1 MTVCRL
7 IVLILSVGLL
17 SSCDFFERTQSNKV
31 EHQAKAKSTLN
42 SQDIT
47 QLINDFSLN
56 AYEQLSKAQ
65 TQAEK
70 LSESLSLLLRT
81 PSSETLNAAK
91 KQWRLAYSSYLK
103 SQIYFYLPIKDS
115 QEWVNKRIGYKDL
128 AANIA
133 SFPIEGGYIDYMQ
146 GYPFSGLVN
155 DLAINIDESTLIE
168 QHGLADP
175 SYASLG
181 FHVLEFLL
189 WGEDGKRPQSDYYKQ
204 KNQQEIRM
212 VDYDEVDKNAP
223 PPAFKVQNHLRRRE
237 MLRIVGERLSKDI
250 HHIKQRWE
258 PSNGYYAKLL
268 TQSPSEKVLAAMFK
282 ASQKMLEQEFL
293 EKRLKEGS
301 SLFSQSTPDDVLA
314 LLMGLIHVYQLG
326 SNDSPSTSGVL
337 KEGLLFAKKSEL
349 AKSWQ
354 QDTTVLIGV
363 IKLWKNK
370 QNQKNKDEVIKQTIQ
385 VLQQVHNIANA
396 FHIVLKKPK
405 EQPHS

>member
-1 MTVCRL
+1 MTACRL
-7 IVLILSVGLL
+7 IVLILSLSLL
-17 SSCDFFERTQSNKV
+17 SSCDFFERKQNNKTQHTIKP
-31 EHQAKAKSTLN
+31 KSVLKPQN
-42 SQDIT
+42 MA
-47 QLINDFSLN
+47 QLINEFSLN

-81 PSSETLNAAK
+81 PSAETLNAAK

-115 QEWVNKRIGYKDL
+115 QEWVKKRIGYKDL
-128 AANIA
+128 AANIS

-155 DLAINIDESTLIE
+155 DLAINIDEAALIE

-189 WGEDGKRPQSDYYKQ
+189 WGEDGKRPKSDYYKQ

-212 VDYDEVDKNAP
+212 IDYDVENKNAP
-223 PPAFKVQNHLRRRE
+223 PPELKVQNHLRRRE
-237 MLRIVGERLSKDI
+237 MLEIVGEKLAKDI

-268 TQSPSEKVLAAMFK
+268 IQSPPEKVLAAMFK
-282 ASQKMLEQEFL
+282 ASQKLLEQEFL
-293 EKRLKEGS
+293 EKRLKQGS

-326 SNDSPSTSGVL
+326 SNDSSSTAGVL
-337 KEGLLFAKKSEL
+337 KQASLFAKKSEL

-354 QDTTVLIGV
+354 RDTTALISV

-370 QNQKNKDEVIKQTIQ
+370 QNQKNKDDVIKQTIQ

-396 FHIVLKKPK
+396 FNIVLKKTKPP
-405 EQPHS
+405 PHS